1 MQIHS
6 IRHLWP
12 ESAQFRLARPSGAQD
27 AVLLH
32 FITPVFLE
40 MEGVRGEIAPGA
52 LVLFAPGAPHAF
64 CARGPLVHNWMH
76 LSPDAVER
84 AAEFGLAA
92 NALYYP
98 QNGAEITARVEALE
112 METLTRAR

>member
-32 FITPVFLE
+32 FNPPVF
-40 MEGVRGEIAPGA
+40 
-52 LVLFAPGAPHAF
+52 
-64 CARGPLVHNWMH
+64 W
-76 LSPDAVER
+76 
-84 AAEFGLAA
+84 
-92 NALYYP
+92 
-98 QNGAEITARVEALE
+98 
-112 METLTRAR
+112 

>member
-84 AAEFGLAA
+84 AA
-92 NALYYP
+92 
-98 QNGAEITARVEALE
+98 R
-112 METLTRAR
+112 MEGVSRC